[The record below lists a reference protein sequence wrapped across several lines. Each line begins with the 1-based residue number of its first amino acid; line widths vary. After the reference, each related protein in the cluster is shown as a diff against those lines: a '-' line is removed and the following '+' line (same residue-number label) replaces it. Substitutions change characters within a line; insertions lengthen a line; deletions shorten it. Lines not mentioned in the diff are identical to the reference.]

1 MCQQGGANGVVKVSD
16 RQAREAARFA
26 GIMEDG
32 ALLRRRV
39 AAEMRETVLAV
50 VDRCEAAMRN
60 GGTLFFC
67 GNGGSSADALHLAC
81 EWTVRLRGTVARPS
95 WPAVA
100 LAADPVTMSAAGND
114 FGVEEVFARP
124 LSGLGRRGDVLFGLT
139 TSGRSPNVV
148 RALEVGQEMGLAT
161 VGLLGGEG
169 EPAKGFCDHVLL
181 VPSAET
187 ARVQELHITL
197 GHVILELL
205 EDRLT
210 GRA

>member
-1 MCQQGGANGVVKVSD
+1 MCRRSGANGVVKVSD
-16 RQAREAARFA
+16 RQARESARFA

-32 ALLRRRV
+32 AVLRRRV
-39 AAEMRETVLAV
+39 AAEMRESVLAV
-50 VDRCEAAMRN
+50 VDRCEAAMRD
-60 GGTLFFC
+60 GRTLFFC

-81 EWTVRLRGTVARPS
+81 EWTVRLRGAVARPS

-114 FGVEEVFARP
+114 FGFAEVFARP
-124 LSGLGRRGDVLFGLT
+124 LSGLGRGGDVLFGLT
-139 TSGRSPNVV
+139 TSGRSPSVV
-148 RALEVGQEMGLAT
+148 RALEVGREMGLAT

-169 EPAKGFCDHVLL
+169 EPAKSFCDHVLL

-197 GHVILELL
+197 GHAILELL

-210 GRA
+210 RRT

>member
-1 MCQQGGANGVVKVSD
+1 
-16 RQAREAARFA
+16 
-26 GIMEDG
+26 
-32 ALLRRRV
+32 
-39 AAEMRETVLAV
+39 
-50 VDRCEAAMRN
+50 MRN

-169 EPAKGFCDHVLL
+169 EPAKGFGDHVLL

>member
-1 MCQQGGANGVVKVSD
+1 MCRRSGANGVAKVSD
-16 RQAREAARFA
+16 RQARESARFA

-32 ALLRRRV
+32 VLLRRRV

-50 VDRCEAAMRN
+50 VDRCEAAMRD

-114 FGVEEVFARP
+114 FGVAEVFARP

-148 RALEVGQEMGLAT
+148 RALEVGREMGLAT

-197 GHVILELL
+197 GHAILELL

-210 GRA
+210 GRR

>member
-1 MCQQGGANGVVKVSD
+1 MND

-32 ALLRRRV
+32 VQLRRRV
-39 AAEMRETVLAV
+39 AAEMRDSVLAV
-50 VDRCEAAMRN
+50 VNGCEAAMRA
-60 GGTLFFC
+60 GGRLFFC
-67 GNGGSSADALHLAC
+67 GNGGSAADAQHLAC
-81 EWTVRLRGTVARPS
+81 EWTVRLRGSVARPS
-95 WPAVA
+95 WPAIA
-100 LAADPVTMSAAGND
+100 LAADSVTMSAGGND
-114 FGVEEVFARP
+114 FGFAEVFARP
-124 LSGLGRRGDVLFGLT
+124 LSGLGRAGDVLFGLT

-148 RALEVGQEMGLAT
+148 RALEVARDLGMTT

-197 GHVILELL
+197 GHAILELL

-210 GRA
+210 GRT